1 MKIETKI
8 ILTLLAML
16 LLTAQAPIS
25 APRLSRNGTF
35 TVYGTS
41 RSKTTYQI
49 EKVLDDFNQ
58 KRDIQCLQ
66 QLRGYDYIILG
77 RSADYSS
84 LDKGE
89 RGAIIVQYK
98 RLKYVISTT
107 RDEEGYY
114 TGLEGEVID
123 LIKKYGL
130 IP

>member
-1 MKIETKI
+1 
-8 ILTLLAML
+8 ML
-16 LLTAQAPIS
+16 LLTAQTPIS

-41 RSKTTYQI
+41 GKCYY
-49 EKVLDDFNQ
+49 LDDFNQ

-77 RSADYSS
+77 RSAGYSP

-98 RLKYVISTT
+98 RLKYVISTIK
-107 RDEEGYY
+107 DEEGYY

-123 LIKKYGL
+123 LIKNYGVNY
-130 IP
+130 

>member
-1 MKIETKI
+1 MKTETKI

-16 LLTAQAPIS
+16 LLTTQTPIS

-41 RSKTTYQI
+41 GKCYY
-49 EKVLDDFNQ
+49 LDDFNQ

-66 QLRGYDYIILG
+66 QLRCYDYIILG
-77 RSADYSS
+77 RSAGYSP

-98 RLKYVISTT
+98 RLKYVISTIK
-107 RDEEGYY
+107 DEEGYY

-123 LIKKYGL
+123 LIKNYGV

>member
-1 MKIETKI
+1 
-8 ILTLLAML
+8 ML
-16 LLTAQAPIS
+16 LLTAQTPIS

-41 RSKTTYQI
+41 GKCYY
-49 EKVLDDFNQ
+49 LDDFNQ

-77 RSADYSS
+77 RSEGYSP

-98 RLKYVISTT
+98 RLKYVISTIK
-107 RDEEGYY
+107 DEDGYY

-123 LIKKYGL
+123 LIKNYGV

>member
-1 MKIETKI
+1 MKNETKI

-16 LLTAQAPIS
+16 LLTAQTPIS

-41 RSKTTYQI
+41 GKCYY
-49 EKVLDDFNQ
+49 LDDFNQ

-98 RLKYVISTT
+98 RLKYVISTIK
-107 RDEEGYY
+107 DEEGYY

-123 LIKKYGL
+123 LIKNYGV